1 MTELLK
7 KAFETAS
14 ELPDDDQD
22 AVAAWLLD
30 ELASEQRWRQQFA
43 ESQDALAQLATEALN
58 EHRASRTTTLD
69 PEAI

>member
-14 ELPDDDQD
+14 ELPEDEQN
-22 AVAAWLLD
+22 AVALWLLD
-30 ELASEQRWRQQFA
+30 ELASERRWREQFA
-43 ESQDALAQLATEALN
+43 DSEDALAQLADEALK
-58 EHRASRTTTLD
+58 EHRAGRTRGLD

>member
-14 ELPDDDQD
+14 ELPEDEQNI
-22 AVAAWLLD
+22 VAAWLLD
-30 ELASEQRWRQQFA
+30 ELASERRWRDQFA
-43 ESQDALAQLATEALN
+43 NSEDVLARLADEAI
-58 EHRASRTTTLD
+58 EEYKAERTRELD